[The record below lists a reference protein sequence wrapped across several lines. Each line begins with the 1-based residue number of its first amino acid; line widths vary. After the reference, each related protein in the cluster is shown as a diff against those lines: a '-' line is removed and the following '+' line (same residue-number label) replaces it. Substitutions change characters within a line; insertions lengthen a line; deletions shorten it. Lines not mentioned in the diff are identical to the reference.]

1 MIKNIFLLCLSSLA
15 YSISLT
21 SQNLAID
28 RKTDW
33 TIAGL
38 RDTSTVGFSVIDLE
52 YSNLHSD
59 GITANDSIF
68 SDILN
73 NLNSNGNILIFP
85 AGDFLFNKT
94 INLKSKTILKGQ
106 GSQHTILISNL
117 DGLDHS
123 IMIQGESFNLDTLY
137 ITENITQQTN
147 YIKFN
152 TLNNFQV
159 DDWVKIL
166 FNDSN
171 LISSNWALKSV
182 GQILQ
187 VKEVYTDS
195 IIFKSKL
202 RLNIDTN
209 KHPFLI
215 KMNPINNVG
224 IECLKIHRIN
234 SSSPKQ
240 RSNIVFKNAVNCW
253 VTGVESEK
261 CTFAHV
267 DIRSSSNIQVSKS
280 YFHHAFEYGGGGRAY
295 GVMIHSTSNECLIE
309 DNIFNHL
316 RHSMILQ
323 SGANANVFA
332 LNYSHD
338 PNRTEIPFDFAGDM
352 VLHGNYPFLN
362 LFEQNIGQNIS
373 VDNSHGPNG
382 KYNTYFRNRAE
393 LWGIYITSSNS
404 PFLNLIGNEITNMTP
419 PYSTFNYTINGLNHY
434 IFANNNKGVILPNSS
449 DTLLD
454 KSYAYNNKPDFIE
467 ESMWAKIGK
476 NIFFN
481 NSTIPAKIRFE
492 TDSVNLTYCKLIS
505 KDTSLTNR
513 NLNIL
518 NNKLSVSPNP
528 FSNVLNINS
537 LKQIKRIEIFNN
549 IGQKIY
555 TDKQAVVLINTS
567 NWKNG
572 LYFIKIHYLNNEFAT
587 FKVLKNSF
595 S

>member
-528 FSNVLNINS
+528 FNNVLNINS

>member
-1 MIKNIFLLCLSSLA
+1 VIKNIFLLCLSSLA